1 LCIIQARVGRL
12 VSLSFGHG
20 QLGSNSSNR
29 EVTMKRPPH
38 PADAPHEALRRVAL
52 RYPEAEEG
60 VACEGTAAQKRTI
73 KARGKAFLF
82 LGVTEAMLKLR
93 ESLAEATD
101 LAAEEP
107 NRYRVGAHGWITI
120 TLGDARSPMLERLLR
135 WVDESYRLLAP
146 KQLVTLLPKG
156 SGPPSVAT
164 KPAKPKVR
172 TKGPESSGGNKT

>member
-1 LCIIQARVGRL
+1 
-12 VSLSFGHG
+12 
-20 QLGSNSSNR
+20 
-29 EVTMKRPPH
+29 
-38 PADAPHEALRRVAL
+38 VAL

-60 VACEGTAAQKRTI
+60 VACEGTAAEKRTI

-107 NRYRVGAHGWITI
+107 NRYCVGAHGWITI
-120 TLGDARSPMLERLLR
+120 TFGDTRSPALERLLR

-146 KQLVTLLPKG
+146 KQLVILLPVG
-156 SGPPSVAT
+156 GPPSSAAT
-164 KPAKPKVR
+164 KPAKAKVR
-172 TKGPESSGGNKT
+172 QKSAKSSGENKI